1 MKNRLTNQLAI
12 LVSWY
17 PCDAIISLAIYT
29 HNSNDQCEFIHPYKA
44 NKIENS
50 FGGLSAACLS

>member
-17 PCDAIISLAIYT
+17 PCHAIICLAIYT
-29 HNSNDQCEFIHPYKA
+29 HNSDDQCEFIHPYKA
-44 NKIENS
+44 KKIENS

>member
-17 PCDAIISLAIYT
+17 PCDAIICLAIYT
-29 HNSNDQCEFIHPYKA
+29 HNSDDQCEF
-44 NKIENS
+44 NS
-50 FGGLSAACLS
+50 SPPQGYPLTFHQASQTSH

>member
-29 HNSNDQCEFIHPYKA
+29 HNSNDQSLV
-44 NKIENS
+44 KIFQGSLKILQDLHED
-50 FGGLSAACLS
+50 L